1 MARLAGLIPF
11 FIPMN
16 ADMVDTPE
24 SQRVTLPS
32 PQPFA
37 AVAPRRRSV
46 GEYLIVNER
55 AAAKRARRSPVER
68 EFDG

>member
-1 MARLAGLIPF
+1 MDRVAGRIPS

-16 ADMVDTPE
+16 AEMAETPE

-32 PQPFA
+32 PQPLS
-37 AVAPRRRSV
+37 AVVPRRRSV

-55 AAAKRARRSPVER
+55 AAGKRARRSPVER
-68 EFDG
+68 DVDG